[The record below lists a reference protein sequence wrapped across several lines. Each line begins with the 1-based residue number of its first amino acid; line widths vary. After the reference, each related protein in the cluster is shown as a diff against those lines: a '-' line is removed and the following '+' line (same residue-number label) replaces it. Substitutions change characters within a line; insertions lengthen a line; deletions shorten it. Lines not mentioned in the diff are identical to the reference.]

1 MTTKENLTYKDLPDE
16 VMDKI
21 LERIKKEPWRK
32 VVFEEVLPISEF
44 LYHIMTDTSRA
55 DGQYLLPLKKGSL
68 VADIGAGYGTFAI
81 PLAKRGIKVL
91 AIDPS
96 PKRLEFLKQ
105 CAIQEGVFKN
115 INLII
120 AIAQKLPI
128 KDKKC
133 DVAIMNGVLEWV
145 GEYSKEEDVLS
156 SQKKALKEVY
166 RILEKSGVFYLGI
179 ENREGLKYLLGA
191 PEDHS
196 AIPYISL
203 LSRTDADI
211 VSRSINKKPYKT
223 HTYNK
228 KEYFN
233 LLKEAGFRKTESYA
247 ALPDYKLPKA
257 FFEDDLKI
265 EKYLSTNLSLALARR
280 AKKSELFTTLNLLE
294 KGLYHQFSNSFAMVS
309 YK

>member
-1 MTTKENLTYKDLPDE
+1 MTTKDNLIYKDLPDE
-16 VMDKI
+16 TMNKI
-21 LERIKKEPWRK
+21 LDRVKNEPWRK
-32 VVFEEVLPISEF
+32 VVFEEVFPINEF

-55 DGQYLLPLKKGSL
+55 DGQYLLPIKKGSL

-81 PLAKRGIKVL
+81 LLAKRGTQVL

-96 PKRLEFLKQ
+96 PKRLEFLKE
-105 CAIQEGVFKN
+105 CAIQEGVLKY
-115 INLII
+115 ITLIS
-120 AIAQKLPI
+120 AHAQRLPL

-133 DVAIMNGVLEWV
+133 DAVIMNGVLEWV
-145 GEYSKEEDVLS
+145 GEFSNDENVLS

-166 RILEKSGVFYLGI
+166 RILSNNGVFYLGI

-196 AIPYISL
+196 GIPYVSL

-211 VSRSINKKPYKT
+211 VSENINKKPYKT

-228 KEYFN
+228 KEYLE
-233 LLKEAGFRKTESYA
+233 LLKSVGFKKTEFYS
-247 ALPDYKLPKA
+247 ALPDYKLPKV
-257 FFEDDLKI
+257 FFEDDLEI
-265 EKYLSTNLSLALARR
+265 EKYLSTNLSLALAKT
-280 AKKSELFTTLNLLE
+280 KKPEWFTTKNLLE
-294 KGLYHQFSNSFAMVS
+294 KGLYHKFSNSFVMIS

>member
-1 MTTKENLTYKDLPDE
+1 MKKNSVYKDLPDD
-16 VMDKI
+16 VIDKI
-21 LERIKKEPWRK
+21 LKRIRHEPWRN

-55 DGQYLLPLKKGSL
+55 DGQYLLPLQKGSV

-91 AIDPS
+91 AIDS
-96 PKRLEFLKQ
+96 SAKRLEFLKQ
-105 CAIQEGVFKN
+105 CAIQEGVLKY
-115 INLII
+115 INLISSY
-120 AIAQKLPI
+120 AQETPI

-133 DVAIMNGVLEWV
+133 DAAIMNGVLEWV
-145 GEYSKEEDVLS
+145 GEYSDEDVLI

-166 RILEKSGVFYLGI
+166 RILRKGGVFYLGI
-179 ENREGLKYLLGA
+179 ENREGLKYLLGV
-191 PEDHS
+191 PEDH
-196 AIPYISL
+196 AGIPYVSL

-211 VSRSINKKPYKT
+211 VSKNINKKPYKT

-228 KEYFN
+228 KEYLQ
-233 LLKEAGFRKTESYA
+233 LLKSIGFKKIEFYA

-257 FFEDDLKI
+257 FFEDDLEI
-265 EKYLSTNLSLALARR
+265 EKYLSTNLSLALAKT
-280 AKKSELFTTLNLLE
+280 KKSEWFMTQSLLE
-294 KGLYHQFSNSFAMVS
+294 KGLYHQFSNAFVIVS